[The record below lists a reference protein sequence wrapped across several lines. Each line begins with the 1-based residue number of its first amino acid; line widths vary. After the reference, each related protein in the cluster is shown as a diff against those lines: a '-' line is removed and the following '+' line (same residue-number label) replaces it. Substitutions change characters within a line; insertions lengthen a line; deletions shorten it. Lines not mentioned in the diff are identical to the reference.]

1 VWNVVPVLRFVR
13 KVPSNTA
20 LVHNNV
26 LLRQQQLSHLISA
39 MNIKF
44 AFILLLMAFLT
55 MTGCSDNAPHGQAA
69 KTPEREISHDKNK
82 LRLVIRWPGDDF
94 ASRQDIETRN
104 EIERLIF
111 ERKVGKIISVGTGMG
126 WMDIVVEVK
135 DKQIARSSIL
145 EIMRTVAPTQKF
157 TIEQSN

>member
-1 VWNVVPVLRFVR
+1 MV
-13 KVPSNTA
+13 
-20 LVHNNV
+20 
-26 LLRQQQLSHLISA
+26 
-39 MNIKF
+39 
-44 AFILLLMAFLT
+44 FLT
-55 MTGCSDNAPHGQAA
+55 MTGCSDNAPHGKAA
-69 KTPEREISHDKNK
+69 KTPEREIYHDENN

>member
-1 VWNVVPVLRFVR
+1 
-13 KVPSNTA
+13 
-20 LVHNNV
+20 
-26 LLRQQQLSHLISA
+26 

-44 AFILLLMAFLT
+44 TLILSLIATLT
-55 MTGCSDNAPHGQAA
+55 VTGCSDNAPHGKTA
-69 KTPEREISHDKNK
+69 KTSEREISHDENK

-104 EIERLIF
+104 EIESLIF

-135 DKQIARSSIL
+135 DKQIARSSIS
-145 EIMRTVAPTQKF
+145 EIMRIAAPTRKF
-157 TIEQSN
+157 TLE

>member
-1 VWNVVPVLRFVR
+1 
-13 KVPSNTA
+13 
-20 LVHNNV
+20 
-26 LLRQQQLSHLISA
+26 

-44 AFILLLMAFLT
+44 AFILLLIAFVT
-55 MTGCSDNAPHGQAA
+55 MTGCSDNAPHGKTA
-69 KTPEREISHDKNK
+69 KTPERKISHKNK

-94 ASRQDIETRN
+94 ASKQDIETRN

-135 DKQIARSSIL
+135 DKQIARSSIS
-145 EIMRTVAPTQKF
+145 EIMQTVAPTQKF

>member
-1 VWNVVPVLRFVR
+1 M
-13 KVPSNTA
+13 K
-20 LVHNNV
+20 
-26 LLRQQQLSHLISA
+26 
-39 MNIKF
+39 IKY

-55 MTGCSDNAPHGQAA
+55 MTGCSDNARHGKAA

-94 ASRQDIETRN
+94 ASKQDIETRN
-104 EIERLIF
+104 EIESLIF

-157 TIEQSN
+157 TIEQQN

>member
-1 VWNVVPVLRFVR
+1 
-13 KVPSNTA
+13 
-20 LVHNNV
+20 
-26 LLRQQQLSHLISA
+26 

-44 AFILLLMAFLT
+44 SFILILMAFLT
-55 MTGCSDNAPHGQAA
+55 MIACSDNAPHGKAT

-94 ASRQDIETRN
+94 ASKQDIETRN

-135 DKQIARSSIL
+135 DKQIARSSIS
-145 EIMRTVAPTQKF
+145 EIMRFVAPTRKF
-157 TIEQSN
+157 TIE